1 MFPLLTYA
9 KDVEMLEIA
18 VGIEVETNQNRN
30 DLRVRHHVFP
40 SALEGITVGLESP
53 FRHLNFKFLSQNH
66 RQYRKFG

>member
-30 DLRVRHHVFP
+30 DLRVRHHAFL
-40 SALEGITVGLESP
+40 SALGA
-53 FRHLNFKFLSQNH
+53 SQ
-66 RQYRKFG
+66 